1 MQKLVFWTSL
11 LYFISLGCADAVPP
25 GYKKYVSFNY
35 YRMEGVSE
43 ILNSSKISEFVL
55 LKRVNSKLICIRN
68 SDTNFDIIYE
78 YKDSLWRNYLEY
90 EIEEAD
96 VHVIERTYCTG
107 DTLVIKQ
114 TFHKEQGNKTSTV
127 EINTPT
133 LKVDF
138 EYNSQYELN
147 KKIIREL
154 VSRTV
159 VNYDKKIAEL
169 SSSGCYKCR
178 KVFFQDFLLIYKPVE
193 EIERTEFQYISKSE
207 RDMKFG
213 VLLLVFKVKRNDEF
227 DIKEYPFNNF
237 VAQYPWKQYQ

>member
-1 MQKLVFWTSL
+1 MQKLVIWTSL
-11 LYFISLGCADAVPP
+11 LFFTILGCADKVPP

-43 ILNSSKISEFVL
+43 ILNSSKKSEYVL
-55 LKRVNSKLICIRN
+55 LKRANSKLIYIRN

-78 YKDSLWRNYLEY
+78 YKDSLWRNYREY
-90 EIEEAD
+90 QIEEAA

-114 TFHKEQGNKTSTV
+114 TFHKEQGNKSSTV

-138 EYNSQYELN
+138 EYNSQNELN
-147 KKIIREL
+147 KQIIREL
-154 VSRTV
+154 VSKTV
-159 VNYDKKIAEL
+159 INYDNKIAEL

-178 KVFFQDFLLIYKPVE
+178 KVFFQDYLLIYKPLN
-193 EIERTEFQYISKSE
+193 EIKKTEFQYIPESDK
-207 RDMKFG
+207 DMKIG
-213 VLLLVFKVKRNDEF
+213 VLFLVNKIRHNNEF
-227 DIKEYPFNNF
+227 DLIEFPFNKF
-237 VAQYPWKQYQ
+237 LEQYPWMQYQ